1 MARKILQHRQRLLLP
16 AFGVA
21 LAEASSTAR
30 LVRLRLEGEAAAQ
43 GSDLVEGS
51 GAADCPPRQGA
62 RSEERRVGKSVSVR
76 VDRGGRRS
84 IKQKT
89 KKSQRQRHDT
99 VHRARQGK
107 QVADSRNIK

>member
-62 RSEERRVGKSVSVR
+62 CQLLHVGLAMAAAARVLPKEP
-76 VDRGGRRS
+76 
-84 IKQKT
+84 
-89 KKSQRQRHDT
+89 
-99 VHRARQGK
+99 ARQSLIPIGRTAGREGVG
-107 QVADSRNIK
+107 QEG